1 MSDLPEYIP
10 KSSSRGG
17 GKRTRKHHG
26 THHHSE
32 NACGITFHGLH
43 NWYISKFEKL
53 GWMVLAQERGHHDKI
68 ACYKKSIQ
76 RLKTELEAKMET
88 IENHDK
94 KTDLKL
100 MHHNICVLMDHAN
113 KDFK

>member
-1 MSDLPEYIP
+1 MSDSLYP
-10 KSSSRGG
+10 KSIGHGG

-26 THHHSE
+26 TAHHE
-32 NACGITFHGLH
+32 GACGITFHGLH

-76 RLKTELEAKMET
+76 RLKKELEAKMET

-100 MHHNICVLMDHAN
+100 MHHNICVLMEHAN

>member
-1 MSDLPEYIP
+1 MSDSLYP
-10 KSSSRGG
+10 KSIGHGG

-26 THHHSE
+26 MHQES
-32 NACGITFHGLH
+32 ACGITFHGLH

-76 RLKTELEAKMET
+76 RLKKELEAKMET

-100 MHHNICVLMDHAN
+100 MHHNICVLMEHAN